1 NVLSMNFLSNCSLA
15 KMDVEGCETL
25 VLQGA
30 VDILSTCQIP
40 VWLFELS
47 DAALKHQGSSASEL
61 LHVFASHG
69 YEFFLLNQSGN
80 QIEAC
85 ADPRSRKAPNNIAC
99 CRPALLE
106 ETLFGS

>member
-1 NVLSMNFLSNCSLA
+1 IELNHLKSARVLEVALSNFVGTIQFTAPKRETGTLASSTTSAGPLLDLPCSRLDNVLSMNFLSNCSLA

-47 DAALKHQGSSASEL
+47 DAALKHQG
-61 LHVFASHG
+61 
-69 YEFFLLNQSGN
+69 
-80 QIEAC
+80 
-85 ADPRSRKAPNNIAC
+85 
-99 CRPALLE
+99 
-106 ETLFGS
+106 